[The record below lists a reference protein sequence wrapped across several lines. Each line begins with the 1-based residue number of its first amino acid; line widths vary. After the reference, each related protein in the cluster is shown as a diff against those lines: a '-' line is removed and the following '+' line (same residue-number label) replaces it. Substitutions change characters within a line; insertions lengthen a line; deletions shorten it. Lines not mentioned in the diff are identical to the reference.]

1 MVLAIYSG
9 YIMILLILIIL
20 LALSYDFINGFH
32 DTANAIATAVSTK
45 ALTLKRAIIMAACMN
60 FLGAIVST
68 GVAETIAKDIVDLD
82 KISNGSIVMIVALIA
97 AILWNLMT
105 WYFGI
110 PSSSS
115 HALIGSLAGAAFSD
129 VGIHAIK
136 YKGFVKVVSSLI
148 ISPIL
153 ALSVGFIMF
162 TLIKVI
168 FKKANAVKAN
178 RGFRR
183 VQVLTAALQ
192 AFSHGTNDAQKSMGI
207 ITMALVSYGYQTH
220 ATIPHWV
227 QLLCALAMA
236 LGTSIGGSRIIKT
249 VGTQIMK
256 LKPVNAVAADLS
268 SVLIIQIATKFGLPV
283 STTHVVSCSIMG
295 VGASQRVKGVNWST
309 AQKMVSAWFTTIPI
323 TFLLSAAIC
332 ALFKLFL

>member
-1 MVLAIYSG
+1 
-9 YIMILLILIIL
+9 MIFLILIII
-20 LALSYDFINGFH
+20 LALGFDFINGFH

-45 ALTLKRAIIMAACMN
+45 ALTLKKAIIMAAVMN
-60 FLGAIVST
+60 FVGAVVST
-68 GVAETIAKDIVDLD
+68 GVAETIAKDIVDLNI
-82 KISNGSIVMIVALIA
+82 ISNGSMVMIAALLSS
-97 AILWNLMT
+97 ILWNLLT

-115 HALIGSLAGAAFSD
+115 HTLIGSLAGAAFAD
-129 VGIHAIK
+129 VGINAIK
-136 YKGFVKVVSSLI
+136 FKGLVKVVSSLI
-148 ISPIL
+148 ISPLL
-153 ALSVGFIMF
+153 ALTVGFLMF
-162 TLIKVI
+162 TMVKLI
-168 FKKANAVKAN
+168 FKRADAVKAN
-178 RGFRR
+178 KGFRR

-207 ITMALVSYGYQTH
+207 ITMALVSYGYQTEM
-220 ATIPHWV
+220 TIPHWV

-236 LGTSIGGSRIIKT
+236 LGTSVGGWRIIKT

-295 VGASQRVKGVNWST
+295 VGASNRVKGVNWST
-309 AQKMVSAWFTTIPI
+309 AKKMVYTWFTTIPI
-323 TFLLSAAIC
+323 TFILAVGIFSILN
-332 ALFKLFL
+332 LFL